1 MNKIK
6 TVSAIALGCAMI
18 LVGLSPANA
27 KDKCVQLSLYGKEFV
42 TWAGSDIDI
51 FEKNPVCYSPTD
63 MAKYDNF
70 FDYVT
75 LFTGDVRIAD
85 AILQAEADGKTTATN
100 GQPYSQAAAHLLPLL
115 EETMDRSV
123 GMVQTGKQLST
134 GVHQDFTGLHAYK
147 AVPVS
152 RALTQS
158 LQNLNADIADGKKA
172 LDGLSKLAAQAPPQA
187 GAPPTTNSK

>member
-1 MNKIK
+1 MNKK
-6 TVSAIALGCAMI
+6 AVLAIAFSLAVITITTCSAF
-18 LVGLSPANA
+18 A
-27 KDKCVQLSLYGKEFV
+27 KDKCVHLTAYGQEFV
-42 TWAGSDIDI
+42 AWAGSDIDI

-63 MAKYDNF
+63 MAKYDSF

-85 AILQAEADGKTTATN
+85 AILQAEADGKTTASN
-100 GQPYSQAAAHLLPLL
+100 GQPYSQAAIHLLPLL
-115 EETMDRSV
+115 RETMDRSV

-152 RALTQS
+152 RAMVQS
-158 LQNLNADIADGKKA
+158 LQNLNDDIVDGKKA
-172 LDGLSKLAAQAPPQA
+172 VDGLNKLTNPQ
-187 GAPPTTNSK
+187 PIKS